1 MPVHII
7 VDGYNVIRQ
16 SPVMGP
22 LDRQDLQLGRE
33 ALVDKLAAYKRLK
46 GHTITVVFDGSGEA
60 VLFDN
65 RDREKGIR
73 IRFSRQ
79 NETADAVI
87 KRMAAREKQK
97 ALVVSSDR
105 EVAEFS
111 AAQGAVTISAVEFED
126 KMEMAAFLAI
136 KGGGPEPV
144 ADDGWVPTTKKKG
157 PSKRLPK
164 KQRLKQKRLKKIL

>member
-1 MPVHII
+1 MSVHII

-46 GHTITVVFDGSGEA
+46 GHKITVVFDGSGDA
-60 VLFDN
+60 PLFEN
-65 RDREKGIR
+65 RDREKGIL
-73 IRFSRQ
+73 IKFSRHG
-79 NETADAVI
+79 ESADSVI
-87 KRMAAREKQK
+87 KRMATREKQK

-105 EVAEFS
+105 EVADFS
-111 AAQGAVTISAVEFED
+111 ASQGAATISAVEFEN
-126 KMEMAAFLAI
+126 KMEMAAYMDL
-136 KGGGPEPV
+136 KGIFPESGE
-144 ADDGWVPTTKKKG
+144 DDGWVPTTKKKG

-164 KQRLKQKRLKKIL
+164 KKRLNRKRLKKL